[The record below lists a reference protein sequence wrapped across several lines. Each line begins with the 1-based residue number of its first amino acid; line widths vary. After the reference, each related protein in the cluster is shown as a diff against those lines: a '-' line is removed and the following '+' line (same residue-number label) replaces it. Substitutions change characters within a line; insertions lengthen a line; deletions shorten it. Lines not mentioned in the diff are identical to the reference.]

1 MKSVP
6 YLVRLPPPAP
16 RLYSEVELLLNKR
29 SEGGDPTIIR
39 RRADWPFQ
47 QEKGDSHRPQ
57 PSPGKVQDGRR
68 WLDVGECECECVEVQ
83 GAPEGRAPR
92 EITFRSLLT
101 KDTHAEPNDLQCNP
115 SSDSSAQKSSGKAL
129 GRH

>member
-6 YLVRLPPPAP
+6 YLVCLPPAPP
-16 RLYSEVELLLNKR
+16 RLYSEVELLLNKI
-29 SEGGDPTIIR
+29 SEGGGPTIIR
-39 RRADWPFQ
+39 HKADWPFQ

-57 PSPGKVQDGRR
+57 ETGLHREGRR
-68 WLDVGECECECVEVQ
+68 WFEVGECECECVEVQ

-101 KDTHAEPNDLQCNP
+101 KDT
-115 SSDSSAQKSSGKAL
+115 
-129 GRH
+129 